1 MKRFK
6 RGVALAAVT
15 AMCTAMLPSAP
26 IAMGADTDAA
36 VTAFRQMRCHTGKTH
51 AATETGETYYG
62 SGYLVDLLTGT
73 YMSVYNADPEQA
85 EYSTRASAEMK
96 TSAREYA
103 LMRIELNSEQ
113 TERVDVE
120 FSVQNTNKTFEAYI
134 LNSEYADWTAD
145 IPMTDYNH
153 TPNTAAA
160 VDTTYAVSKATGHDW
175 SGNEGVFET
184 VDPADSDNSESDK
197 LISFSFDVTEAE
209 NEAGYIDVVVVNAT
223 SADDTTHIMAGTPT
237 VTTTLQT
244 EPTATPTAEPTATPT
259 AEPTATPTAEPTETP
274 TATPTAEP
282 TETPT
287 AEPTATPTAEPTQ
300 RPLVFNKLNMSDKAI
315 YSYSIASKDKHTHAD
330 GGEVNIVEASRA
342 DQSNRTLIDGDE
354 TTVYTSGQTSNC
366 ASVIDFGTNIPVSRI
381 VLKDVA
387 ASAII
392 GLAGNEGES
401 SNGVVT
407 ENSIKLIQNW
417 ARVNESK
424 TNNLTPA
431 IAIEYGEKN
440 SDGRYTSVTLTGDF
454 GNSRYLVFDGNGSST
469 RCGEIEVYY
478 DGEPLPEPTS
488 TPTPAPGQPTDQPTS
503 QPTSQPSGYP
513 ENAIVIKDQPKA
525 GTASTQSITADANG
539 SKRDV
544 AYSNGTGVWY
554 IGTYEYENIDSIDL
568 RLGLVG
574 SDDGTVM
581 PQVRIGYLPAD
592 GSVID
597 DNYVS
602 NNSSAIRSSANQLAV
617 IEGLTEPS
625 AGASVGHQWL
635 GALYTV
641 TGTGIS
647 VDSADYAVF
656 PGGNAKLG
664 LGSVPLKTDEKL
676 GKVAL
681 FVYTAATK
689 CRATIDYAV
698 VNEKVLTPTELRI
711 DGEDNWI
718 IRGGTASDY
727 ETSADAYKAVLIS
740 DIGTEMTLNSDYIS
754 WSVSGSDYISMKS
767 PSGASSIM
775 TAKQELPIG
784 EHTITL
790 KAEYEDEAGI
800 KLEATKTITV
810 EKRETSVPTQV
821 NISGERALSL
831 LTSQLPYEVD
841 YTAQVLDQFGMEM
854 EDAVIDWSVSGD
866 MTDGISIDNGKL
878 TIGEDAASSVFTVT
892 AKSAVNA
899 NASASIDVELV
910 ISQYPSKLY
919 PTADVLF
926 RMNNTDTK
934 NVNGPDIEIRNL
946 ENSDRGFS
954 GGLKFDISTLREAIE
969 EDYPIN
975 SISIRFTTSV
985 SNDGNLVLKEFS
997 NDWDETNS
1005 TLNSFANK
1013 AEIINEAINSDTV
1026 IVSNDE
1032 EGAFTLNRMTKGKR
1046 IYDGERGDNESL
1058 SDWQTTL
1065 DIKDYITKW
1074 ISENPD
1080 KNEISFLLMA
1090 NYNGTTA
1097 NTVFSKDI
1105 DTTYANYS
1113 TLITKFPELEGNLGE
1128 LYPAIVVDYGEE
1140 TVVIS
1145 SEVDTLPIPAHDG
1158 ANTTQLKAVHYDP
1171 FEDTSD
1177 ENIIWSISKF
1187 TDENGNVSASADGI
1201 SISGD
1206 GTLSVTKD
1214 AKAGV
1219 VTVRAAS
1226 SENRIVYAEKDIT
1239 IAALTSQL
1247 MNGSFENTDDAMYP
1261 KNWTSYDPAIDDAH
1275 NGVVRYQM
1283 DQASET
1289 MLSNIQKSNDTG
1301 NYLSGT
1307 HSAEDPT
1314 GLYGKKTVK
1323 LTGAH
1328 GIDKDYEGKIYT
1340 SNAAN
1345 NSTDGGPDLRVTTGV
1360 TYWISQD
1367 YHLEEF
1373 YQLNPSSLVG
1383 PYVGYEG
1390 FQGTTGRSNQFSD
1403 NWYIKDGSASTAYTT
1418 NGYDTLRKQ
1427 ITIPQNIDRLRINWG
1442 LTGSEGSIYYH
1453 NFRMAP
1459 QGIDTSK
1466 TAVDGNNVLKVTGAM
1481 SWTSDRIAVIPGRNY
1496 TYKLSSMS
1504 EASASGAVT
1513 ISFCDAQGNEL
1524 SNENIESAYTN
1535 TWAEKSG
1542 NITAPE
1548 NAAYAYVKLANG
1560 TGSGSIWYDNVIFT
1574 ETTASVATYVTITGG
1589 NDMAV
1594 VPASGATANRYQYTA
1609 RITDQYNND
1618 YSGNVVWSLDKDYE
1632 GIEIMSNGALIV
1644 SDNAEAGTI
1653 TIRAQAQE
1661 NGEAY
1666 AEKIVTIVKQSEQ
1679 GGSVELV
1686 NGDFSDYDTETL
1698 LPNNWTNSGREVSTA
1713 NGSFDS
1719 GISGWKTN
1727 STTYTVSDTSP
1738 VFTWDNEVDHT
1749 GNSGGSA
1756 RIFNADR
1763 AQGSMQISQNVAIS
1777 GGNLYNVSVWVK
1789 TDHVSQD
1796 SNVFAS
1802 LIFYDSNGST
1812 IEENKNLLV
1821 FYPQG
1826 DSYGN
1831 NTSDWVKLSGSI
1843 YANAL
1848 AARLRIDLRYR
1859 GGANNQNGTV
1869 WFDDLEI
1876 TKQAGM
1882 DINTTY
1888 NGSPSL
1894 LIAGYGEEDMDVSRT
1909 YGEKW
1914 DSDTIT
1920 GITSG
1925 QTYSYSTQVQT
1936 FNANKGAYVMI
1947 TYYDEQ
1953 GRTLSQ
1959 DKSEYVTDTGSEWS
1973 TLTGTSTAPLNASY
1987 AVMSLCIDGQGKA
2000 WFADASFTASTA
2012 APNSIAI
2019 SGADTVTIP
2028 SENQYKVV
2036 VYDENGA
2043 ENDTLDIRMS
2053 AQCPDGVSF
2062 DEQTGI
2068 LNVSASAK
2076 GNQEIIISAEYNGLS
2091 ASKTVKTLE
2100 DATSLSISGSS
2111 RVTIPKSGSSTV
2123 TYSLLNQLGQKI
2135 DASSAQWSVTN
2146 TGSGVSIENGVLTVS
2161 RGATVQTITIQAEY
2175 NGMSAQ
2181 KRVTLSNTSANTG
2194 SGGSGGGGG
2203 GGVPGG
2209 SGGTGSSLSGS
2220 STGTGNNAMGN
2231 FGTGGTGTDEET
2243 VTVTNDSLIPQPDVS
2258 YFTQGMENIGGFS
2271 DIADVTWAQKAI
2283 VAMSAVDIVKGR
2295 EEGKFF
2301 PNDSITRAEFV
2312 KMLIGM
2318 LEYAGRIDTADAECS
2333 FADVPEDAWYYSA
2346 VAAAVKNGI
2355 VTGVSETEFA
2365 PDANITRQDMA
2376 VMIDRAAKAAN
2387 ISLSNGAELI
2397 FTDESAISDYAL
2409 DAVKAMSKAGIIN
2422 GFEDGSFSPMSN
2434 ATRAQATV
2442 MLYRVAGGEN

>member
-1 MKRFK
+1 M
-6 RGVALAAVT
+6 
-15 AMCTAMLPSAP
+15 
-26 IAMGADTDAA
+26 
-36 VTAFRQMRCHTGKTH
+36 
-51 AATETGETYYG
+51 
-62 SGYLVDLLTGT
+62 
-73 YMSVYNADPEQA
+73 
-85 EYSTRASAEMK
+85 
-96 TSAREYA
+96 
-103 LMRIELNSEQ
+103 
-113 TERVDVE
+113 
-120 FSVQNTNKTFEAYI
+120 
-134 LNSEYADWTAD
+134 
-145 IPMTDYNH
+145 
-153 TPNTAAA
+153 
-160 VDTTYAVSKATGHDW
+160 
-175 SGNEGVFET
+175 
-184 VDPADSDNSESDK
+184 
-197 LISFSFDVTEAE
+197 
-209 NEAGYIDVVVVNAT
+209 
-223 SADDTTHIMAGTPT
+223 
-237 VTTTLQT
+237 
-244 EPTATPTAEPTATPT
+244 
-259 AEPTATPTAEPTETP
+259 
-274 TATPTAEP
+274 
-282 TETPT
+282 
-287 AEPTATPTAEPTQ
+287 
-300 RPLVFNKLNMSDKAI
+300 
-315 YSYSIASKDKHTHAD
+315 
-330 GGEVNIVEASRA
+330 
-342 DQSNRTLIDGDE
+342 
-354 TTVYTSGQTSNC
+354 
-366 ASVIDFGTNIPVSRI
+366 
-381 VLKDVA
+381 
-387 ASAII
+387 
-392 GLAGNEGES
+392 
-401 SNGVVT
+401 
-407 ENSIKLIQNW
+407 
-417 ARVNESK
+417 
-424 TNNLTPA
+424 
-431 IAIEYGEKN
+431 
-440 SDGRYTSVTLTGDF
+440 
-454 GNSRYLVFDGNGSST
+454 
-469 RCGEIEVYY
+469 
-478 DGEPLPEPTS
+478 
-488 TPTPAPGQPTDQPTS
+488 
-503 QPTSQPSGYP
+503 
-513 ENAIVIKDQPKA
+513 
-525 GTASTQSITADANG
+525 
-539 SKRDV
+539 
-544 AYSNGTGVWY
+544 
-554 IGTYEYENIDSIDL
+554 
-568 RLGLVG
+568 
-574 SDDGTVM
+574 
-581 PQVRIGYLPAD
+581 
-592 GSVID
+592 
-597 DNYVS
+597 
-602 NNSSAIRSSANQLAV
+602 
-617 IEGLTEPS
+617 LTE
-625 AGASVGHQWL
+625 
-635 GALYTV
+635 
-641 TGTGIS
+641 
-647 VDSADYAVF
+647 
-656 PGGNAKLG
+656 
-664 LGSVPLKTDEKL
+664 EK
-676 GKVAL
+676 
-681 FVYTAATK
+681 
-689 CRATIDYAV
+689 
-698 VNEKVLTPTELRI
+698 
-711 DGEDNWI
+711 WI
-718 IRGGTASDY
+718 IRGDTASDY

-831 LTSQLPYEVD
+831 LTSQLPYEAD

-854 EDAVIDWSVSGD
+854 EDAVIEWSVSGD
-866 MTDGISIDNGKL
+866 MIDGISIDNGKL

-926 RMNNTDTK
+926 RMNNTDAK

-985 SNDGNLVLKEFS
+985 SNDGNLVLKELS
-997 NDWDETNS
+997 NDWDESNS

-1013 AEIINEAINSDTV
+1013 EEIINEAINSDTV

-1158 ANTTQLKAVHYDP
+1158 ANTTQLKAVHYNP
-1171 FEDTSD
+1171 FDDTSD

-1289 MLSNIQKSNDTG
+1289 MLANIQESNDIDG
-1301 NYLSGT
+1301 YLSGS

-1314 GLYGKKTVK
+1314 GLYGKKTVR

-1390 FQGTTGRSNQFSD
+1390 FQGTTGRTSQFSD

-1466 TAVDGNNVLKVTGAM
+1466 TAVDGSNVLKVTGAM

-1524 SNENIESAYTN
+1524 YNENIESAYTN

-1548 NAAYAYVKLANG
+1548 NAAYVYVKLANG

-1574 ETTASVATYVTITGG
+1574 ETTASVTTYVTITGG

-1661 NGEAY
+1661 NSEAY
-1666 AEKIVTIVKQSEQ
+1666 
-1679 GGSVELV
+1679 
-1686 NGDFSDYDTETL
+1686 
-1698 LPNNWTNSGREVSTA
+1698 
-1713 NGSFDS
+1713 
-1719 GISGWKTN
+1719 
-1727 STTYTVSDTSP
+1727 
-1738 VFTWDNEVDHT
+1738 
-1749 GNSGGSA
+1749 
-1756 RIFNADR
+1756 
-1763 AQGSMQISQNVAIS
+1763 
-1777 GGNLYNVSVWVK
+1777 
-1789 TDHVSQD
+1789 
-1796 SNVFAS
+1796 
-1802 LIFYDSNGST
+1802 
-1812 IEENKNLLV
+1812 
-1821 FYPQG
+1821 
-1826 DSYGN
+1826 
-1831 NTSDWVKLSGSI
+1831 
-1843 YANAL
+1843 
-1848 AARLRIDLRYR
+1848 
-1859 GGANNQNGTV
+1859 
-1869 WFDDLEI
+1869 
-1876 TKQAGM
+1876 
-1882 DINTTY
+1882 
-1888 NGSPSL
+1888 
-1894 LIAGYGEEDMDVSRT
+1894 
-1909 YGEKW
+1909 
-1914 DSDTIT
+1914 
-1920 GITSG
+1920 
-1925 QTYSYSTQVQT
+1925 
-1936 FNANKGAYVMI
+1936 
-1947 TYYDEQ
+1947 
-1953 GRTLSQ
+1953 
-1959 DKSEYVTDTGSEWS
+1959 
-1973 TLTGTSTAPLNASY
+1973 
-1987 AVMSLCIDGQGKA
+1987 
-2000 WFADASFTASTA
+2000 
-2012 APNSIAI
+2012 
-2019 SGADTVTIP
+2019 
-2028 SENQYKVV
+2028 
-2036 VYDENGA
+2036 A

-2053 AQCPDGVSF
+2053 AKCPDGVSF

-2068 LNVSASAK
+2068 LKVSASAK
-2076 GNQEIIISAEYNGLS
+2076 GNEEIIISAEYNGLS
-2091 ASKTVKTLE
+2091 ASKTVKTLA

-2397 FTDESAISDYAL
+2397 FTDEAAISDYAL

>member
-1 MKRFK
+1 M
-6 RGVALAAVT
+6 
-15 AMCTAMLPSAP
+15 
-26 IAMGADTDAA
+26 
-36 VTAFRQMRCHTGKTH
+36 
-51 AATETGETYYG
+51 
-62 SGYLVDLLTGT
+62 
-73 YMSVYNADPEQA
+73 
-85 EYSTRASAEMK
+85 
-96 TSAREYA
+96 
-103 LMRIELNSEQ
+103 
-113 TERVDVE
+113 
-120 FSVQNTNKTFEAYI
+120 
-134 LNSEYADWTAD
+134 
-145 IPMTDYNH
+145 
-153 TPNTAAA
+153 
-160 VDTTYAVSKATGHDW
+160 
-175 SGNEGVFET
+175 
-184 VDPADSDNSESDK
+184 
-197 LISFSFDVTEAE
+197 
-209 NEAGYIDVVVVNAT
+209 
-223 SADDTTHIMAGTPT
+223 
-237 VTTTLQT
+237 
-244 EPTATPTAEPTATPT
+244 
-259 AEPTATPTAEPTETP
+259 
-274 TATPTAEP
+274 
-282 TETPT
+282 
-287 AEPTATPTAEPTQ
+287 
-300 RPLVFNKLNMSDKAI
+300 
-315 YSYSIASKDKHTHAD
+315 
-330 GGEVNIVEASRA
+330 
-342 DQSNRTLIDGDE
+342 
-354 TTVYTSGQTSNC
+354 
-366 ASVIDFGTNIPVSRI
+366 
-381 VLKDVA
+381 
-387 ASAII
+387 
-392 GLAGNEGES
+392 
-401 SNGVVT
+401 
-407 ENSIKLIQNW
+407 
-417 ARVNESK
+417 
-424 TNNLTPA
+424 
-431 IAIEYGEKN
+431 
-440 SDGRYTSVTLTGDF
+440 
-454 GNSRYLVFDGNGSST
+454 
-469 RCGEIEVYY
+469 
-478 DGEPLPEPTS
+478 
-488 TPTPAPGQPTDQPTS
+488 
-503 QPTSQPSGYP
+503 
-513 ENAIVIKDQPKA
+513 
-525 GTASTQSITADANG
+525 
-539 SKRDV
+539 
-544 AYSNGTGVWY
+544 
-554 IGTYEYENIDSIDL
+554 
-568 RLGLVG
+568 
-574 SDDGTVM
+574 
-581 PQVRIGYLPAD
+581 
-592 GSVID
+592 
-597 DNYVS
+597 
-602 NNSSAIRSSANQLAV
+602 
-617 IEGLTEPS
+617 LTE
-625 AGASVGHQWL
+625 
-635 GALYTV
+635 
-641 TGTGIS
+641 
-647 VDSADYAVF
+647 D
-656 PGGNAKLG
+656 K
-664 LGSVPLKTDEKL
+664 
-676 GKVAL
+676 
-681 FVYTAATK
+681 
-689 CRATIDYAV
+689 
-698 VNEKVLTPTELRI
+698 
-711 DGEDNWI
+711 WI
-718 IRGGTASDY
+718 IRGDTASDY

-821 NISGERALSL
+821 NISGERSLSL

-866 MTDGISIDNGKL
+866 MIDGISIDNGKL

-910 ISQYPSKLY
+910 VSQYPSKLY

-926 RMNNTDTK
+926 RMNNTDAK

-985 SNDGNLVLKEFS
+985 SNDGNLVLKELS
-997 NDWDETNS
+997 NDWDESNS

-1013 AEIINEAINSDTV
+1013 EEIINEAINSDTV

-1289 MLSNIQKSNDTG
+1289 MLANIQESNDIDG
-1301 NYLSGT
+1301 YLSGS

-1314 GLYGKKTVK
+1314 GLYGKKTVR

-1390 FQGTTGRSNQFSD
+1390 FQGTTGRTSQFSD

-1466 TAVDGNNVLKVTGAM
+1466 TAVDGSNVLKVTGAM

-1513 ISFCDAQGNEL
+1513 IYFCDAQGNEL

-1661 NGEAY
+1661 NSEAY
-1666 AEKIVTIVKQSEQ
+1666 AEKTVTIVKQSEQ

-1698 LPNNWTNSGREVSTA
+1698 LPNNWTNS
-1713 NGSFDS
+1713 
-1719 GISGWKTN
+1719 
-1727 STTYTVSDTSP
+1727 
-1738 VFTWDNEVDHT
+1738 
-1749 GNSGGSA
+1749 
-1756 RIFNADR
+1756 
-1763 AQGSMQISQNVAIS
+1763 
-1777 GGNLYNVSVWVK
+1777 
-1789 TDHVSQD
+1789 
-1796 SNVFAS
+1796 
-1802 LIFYDSNGST
+1802 
-1812 IEENKNLLV
+1812 
-1821 FYPQG
+1821 
-1826 DSYGN
+1826 
-1831 NTSDWVKLSGSI
+1831 
-1843 YANAL
+1843 
-1848 AARLRIDLRYR
+1848 
-1859 GGANNQNGTV
+1859 
-1869 WFDDLEI
+1869 
-1876 TKQAGM
+1876 
-1882 DINTTY
+1882 
-1888 NGSPSL
+1888 
-1894 LIAGYGEEDMDVSRT
+1894 
-1909 YGEKW
+1909 
-1914 DSDTIT
+1914 
-1920 GITSG
+1920 
-1925 QTYSYSTQVQT
+1925 YSTQIQT

-2068 LNVSASAK
+2068 LKVSASA
-2076 GNQEIIISAEYNGLS
+2076 
-2091 ASKTVKTLE
+2091 
-2100 DATSLSISGSS
+2100 
-2111 RVTIPKSGSSTV
+2111 
-2123 TYSLLNQLGQKI
+2123 
-2135 DASSAQWSVTN
+2135 
-2146 TGSGVSIENGVLTVS
+2146 
-2161 RGATVQTITIQAEY
+2161 QAVREQ
-2175 NGMSAQ
+2175 MK
-2181 KRVTLSNTSANTG
+2181 KRL
-2194 SGGSGGGGG
+2194 
-2203 GGVPGG
+2203 
-2209 SGGTGSSLSGS
+2209 
-2220 STGTGNNAMGN
+2220 
-2231 FGTGGTGTDEET
+2231 
-2243 VTVTNDSLIPQPDVS
+2243 Q
-2258 YFTQGMENIGGFS
+2258 
-2271 DIADVTWAQKAI
+2271 
-2283 VAMSAVDIVKGR
+2283 
-2295 EEGKFF
+2295 
-2301 PNDSITRAEFV
+2301 
-2312 KMLIGM
+2312 
-2318 LEYAGRIDTADAECS
+2318 
-2333 FADVPEDAWYYSA
+2333 
-2346 VAAAVKNGI
+2346 
-2355 VTGVSETEFA
+2355 
-2365 PDANITRQDMA
+2365 
-2376 VMIDRAAKAAN
+2376 
-2387 ISLSNGAELI
+2387 
-2397 FTDESAISDYAL
+2397 
-2409 DAVKAMSKAGIIN
+2409 
-2422 GFEDGSFSPMSN
+2422 
-2434 ATRAQATV
+2434 
-2442 MLYRVAGGEN
+2442 

>member
-1 MKRFK
+1 M
-6 RGVALAAVT
+6 
-15 AMCTAMLPSAP
+15 
-26 IAMGADTDAA
+26 
-36 VTAFRQMRCHTGKTH
+36 
-51 AATETGETYYG
+51 
-62 SGYLVDLLTGT
+62 
-73 YMSVYNADPEQA
+73 
-85 EYSTRASAEMK
+85 
-96 TSAREYA
+96 
-103 LMRIELNSEQ
+103 
-113 TERVDVE
+113 
-120 FSVQNTNKTFEAYI
+120 
-134 LNSEYADWTAD
+134 
-145 IPMTDYNH
+145 
-153 TPNTAAA
+153 
-160 VDTTYAVSKATGHDW
+160 
-175 SGNEGVFET
+175 
-184 VDPADSDNSESDK
+184 
-197 LISFSFDVTEAE
+197 
-209 NEAGYIDVVVVNAT
+209 
-223 SADDTTHIMAGTPT
+223 
-237 VTTTLQT
+237 
-244 EPTATPTAEPTATPT
+244 
-259 AEPTATPTAEPTETP
+259 
-274 TATPTAEP
+274 
-282 TETPT
+282 
-287 AEPTATPTAEPTQ
+287 
-300 RPLVFNKLNMSDKAI
+300 
-315 YSYSIASKDKHTHAD
+315 
-330 GGEVNIVEASRA
+330 
-342 DQSNRTLIDGDE
+342 
-354 TTVYTSGQTSNC
+354 
-366 ASVIDFGTNIPVSRI
+366 
-381 VLKDVA
+381 
-387 ASAII
+387 
-392 GLAGNEGES
+392 
-401 SNGVVT
+401 
-407 ENSIKLIQNW
+407 
-417 ARVNESK
+417 
-424 TNNLTPA
+424 
-431 IAIEYGEKN
+431 
-440 SDGRYTSVTLTGDF
+440 
-454 GNSRYLVFDGNGSST
+454 
-469 RCGEIEVYY
+469 
-478 DGEPLPEPTS
+478 
-488 TPTPAPGQPTDQPTS
+488 
-503 QPTSQPSGYP
+503 
-513 ENAIVIKDQPKA
+513 
-525 GTASTQSITADANG
+525 
-539 SKRDV
+539 
-544 AYSNGTGVWY
+544 
-554 IGTYEYENIDSIDL
+554 
-568 RLGLVG
+568 
-574 SDDGTVM
+574 
-581 PQVRIGYLPAD
+581 
-592 GSVID
+592 
-597 DNYVS
+597 
-602 NNSSAIRSSANQLAV
+602 
-617 IEGLTEPS
+617 LTE
-625 AGASVGHQWL
+625 
-635 GALYTV
+635 
-641 TGTGIS
+641 
-647 VDSADYAVF
+647 
-656 PGGNAKLG
+656 
-664 LGSVPLKTDEKL
+664 EK
-676 GKVAL
+676 
-681 FVYTAATK
+681 
-689 CRATIDYAV
+689 
-698 VNEKVLTPTELRI
+698 
-711 DGEDNWI
+711 WI
-718 IRGGTASDY
+718 IRGDTASDY

-831 LTSQLPYEVD
+831 LTSQLPYEAD

-866 MTDGISIDNGKL
+866 MIDGISIDNGKL

-910 ISQYPSKLY
+910 VSQYPSKLY

-934 NVNGPDIEIRNL
+934 NVSGPDIEIRNL

-985 SNDGNLVLKEFS
+985 SNDGNLVLKELS
-997 NDWDETNS
+997 NDWDESNS

-1013 AEIINEAINSDTV
+1013 EEIINEAINSDTV

-1158 ANTTQLKAVHYDP
+1158 ANTTQLKAVHYNP
-1171 FEDTSD
+1171 FDDTSD

-1289 MLSNIQKSNDTG
+1289 MLANIQESNDIDG
-1301 NYLSGT
+1301 YLSGS

-1314 GLYGKKTVK
+1314 GLYGKKTVR

-1466 TAVDGNNVLKVTGAM
+1466 TTVDGNNVLKVTGAM

-1661 NGEAY
+1661 NSEAY
-1666 AEKIVTIVKQSEQ
+1666 AEKTVTIVKQSEQ

-1698 LPNNWTNSGREVSTA
+1698 LPNNWTNSG
-1713 NGSFDS
+1713 
-1719 GISGWKTN
+1719 
-1727 STTYTVSDTSP
+1727 
-1738 VFTWDNEVDHT
+1738 
-1749 GNSGGSA
+1749 
-1756 RIFNADR
+1756 
-1763 AQGSMQISQNVAIS
+1763 
-1777 GGNLYNVSVWVK
+1777 
-1789 TDHVSQD
+1789 
-1796 SNVFAS
+1796 
-1802 LIFYDSNGST
+1802 
-1812 IEENKNLLV
+1812 
-1821 FYPQG
+1821 
-1826 DSYGN
+1826 
-1831 NTSDWVKLSGSI
+1831 
-1843 YANAL
+1843 
-1848 AARLRIDLRYR
+1848 
-1859 GGANNQNGTV
+1859 
-1869 WFDDLEI
+1869 
-1876 TKQAGM
+1876 
-1882 DINTTY
+1882 
-1888 NGSPSL
+1888 
-1894 LIAGYGEEDMDVSRT
+1894 
-1909 YGEKW
+1909 
-1914 DSDTIT
+1914 
-1920 GITSG
+1920 
-1925 QTYSYSTQVQT
+1925 STQIQT
-1936 FNANKGAYVMI
+1936 FNANKGA
-1947 TYYDEQ
+1947 
-1953 GRTLSQ
+1953 
-1959 DKSEYVTDTGSEWS
+1959 
-1973 TLTGTSTAPLNASY
+1973 
-1987 AVMSLCIDGQGKA
+1987 
-2000 WFADASFTASTA
+2000 
-2012 APNSIAI
+2012 
-2019 SGADTVTIP
+2019 
-2028 SENQYKVV
+2028 
-2036 VYDENGA
+2036 
-2043 ENDTLDIRMS
+2043 
-2053 AQCPDGVSF
+2053 
-2062 DEQTGI
+2062 
-2068 LNVSASAK
+2068 
-2076 GNQEIIISAEYNGLS
+2076 
-2091 ASKTVKTLE
+2091 
-2100 DATSLSISGSS
+2100 
-2111 RVTIPKSGSSTV
+2111 
-2123 TYSLLNQLGQKI
+2123 
-2135 DASSAQWSVTN
+2135 
-2146 TGSGVSIENGVLTVS
+2146 
-2161 RGATVQTITIQAEY
+2161 
-2175 NGMSAQ
+2175 
-2181 KRVTLSNTSANTG
+2181 
-2194 SGGSGGGGG
+2194 
-2203 GGVPGG
+2203 
-2209 SGGTGSSLSGS
+2209 
-2220 STGTGNNAMGN
+2220 
-2231 FGTGGTGTDEET
+2231 
-2243 VTVTNDSLIPQPDVS
+2243 
-2258 YFTQGMENIGGFS
+2258 
-2271 DIADVTWAQKAI
+2271 
-2283 VAMSAVDIVKGR
+2283 
-2295 EEGKFF
+2295 
-2301 PNDSITRAEFV
+2301 
-2312 KMLIGM
+2312 
-2318 LEYAGRIDTADAECS
+2318 
-2333 FADVPEDAWYYSA
+2333 
-2346 VAAAVKNGI
+2346 
-2355 VTGVSETEFA
+2355 
-2365 PDANITRQDMA
+2365 
-2376 VMIDRAAKAAN
+2376 
-2387 ISLSNGAELI
+2387 
-2397 FTDESAISDYAL
+2397 
-2409 DAVKAMSKAGIIN
+2409 
-2422 GFEDGSFSPMSN
+2422 
-2434 ATRAQATV
+2434 
-2442 MLYRVAGGEN
+2442 

>member
-1 MKRFK
+1 
-6 RGVALAAVT
+6 
-15 AMCTAMLPSAP
+15 
-26 IAMGADTDAA
+26 
-36 VTAFRQMRCHTGKTH
+36 
-51 AATETGETYYG
+51 
-62 SGYLVDLLTGT
+62 
-73 YMSVYNADPEQA
+73 
-85 EYSTRASAEMK
+85 
-96 TSAREYA
+96 
-103 LMRIELNSEQ
+103 
-113 TERVDVE
+113 
-120 FSVQNTNKTFEAYI
+120 
-134 LNSEYADWTAD
+134 
-145 IPMTDYNH
+145 
-153 TPNTAAA
+153 
-160 VDTTYAVSKATGHDW
+160 
-175 SGNEGVFET
+175 
-184 VDPADSDNSESDK
+184 
-197 LISFSFDVTEAE
+197 
-209 NEAGYIDVVVVNAT
+209 
-223 SADDTTHIMAGTPT
+223 
-237 VTTTLQT
+237 
-244 EPTATPTAEPTATPT
+244 
-259 AEPTATPTAEPTETP
+259 
-274 TATPTAEP
+274 
-282 TETPT
+282 
-287 AEPTATPTAEPTQ
+287 
-300 RPLVFNKLNMSDKAI
+300 
-315 YSYSIASKDKHTHAD
+315 
-330 GGEVNIVEASRA
+330 
-342 DQSNRTLIDGDE
+342 
-354 TTVYTSGQTSNC
+354 
-366 ASVIDFGTNIPVSRI
+366 
-381 VLKDVA
+381 
-387 ASAII
+387 
-392 GLAGNEGES
+392 
-401 SNGVVT
+401 
-407 ENSIKLIQNW
+407 
-417 ARVNESK
+417 
-424 TNNLTPA
+424 
-431 IAIEYGEKN
+431 
-440 SDGRYTSVTLTGDF
+440 
-454 GNSRYLVFDGNGSST
+454 
-469 RCGEIEVYY
+469 
-478 DGEPLPEPTS
+478 
-488 TPTPAPGQPTDQPTS
+488 
-503 QPTSQPSGYP
+503 
-513 ENAIVIKDQPKA
+513 
-525 GTASTQSITADANG
+525 
-539 SKRDV
+539 
-544 AYSNGTGVWY
+544 
-554 IGTYEYENIDSIDL
+554 
-568 RLGLVG
+568 
-574 SDDGTVM
+574 
-581 PQVRIGYLPAD
+581 
-592 GSVID
+592 
-597 DNYVS
+597 
-602 NNSSAIRSSANQLAV
+602 
-617 IEGLTEPS
+617 
-625 AGASVGHQWL
+625 
-635 GALYTV
+635 
-641 TGTGIS
+641 
-647 VDSADYAVF
+647 
-656 PGGNAKLG
+656 
-664 LGSVPLKTDEKL
+664 
-676 GKVAL
+676 
-681 FVYTAATK
+681 
-689 CRATIDYAV
+689 
-698 VNEKVLTPTELRI
+698 
-711 DGEDNWI
+711 
-718 IRGGTASDY
+718 
-727 ETSADAYKAVLIS
+727 
-740 DIGTEMTLNSDYIS
+740 MTLNSDYIS

-810 EKRETSVPTQV
+810 EKRATSVPTQV

-831 LTSQLPYEVD
+831 LTSQLPYEAD

-854 EDAVIDWSVSGD
+854 EDAVIEWSVSGD
-866 MTDGISIDNGKL
+866 MIDGISIDNGKL

-926 RMNNTDTK
+926 RMNNTDAK

-985 SNDGNLVLKEFS
+985 SNDGNLVLKELS
-997 NDWDETNS
+997 NDWDESNS

-1013 AEIINEAINSDTV
+1013 EEIINEAINSDTV

-1158 ANTTQLKAVHYDP
+1158 ANTTQLKAVHYNP
-1171 FEDTSD
+1171 FDDTSD

-1206 GTLSVTKD
+1206 GMLSVTKD

-1289 MLSNIQKSNDTG
+1289 MLANIQKSNDIDG
-1301 NYLSGT
+1301 YLSGT

-1390 FQGTTGRSNQFSD
+1390 FQGTTGRTSQFSD

-1466 TAVDGNNVLKVTGAM
+1466 TAVDGSNVLKVTGAM

-1524 SNENIESAYTN
+1524 YNENIESAYTN

-1661 NGEAY
+1661 NSEAY
-1666 AEKIVTIVKQSEQ
+1666 
-1679 GGSVELV
+1679 
-1686 NGDFSDYDTETL
+1686 
-1698 LPNNWTNSGREVSTA
+1698 
-1713 NGSFDS
+1713 
-1719 GISGWKTN
+1719 
-1727 STTYTVSDTSP
+1727 
-1738 VFTWDNEVDHT
+1738 
-1749 GNSGGSA
+1749 
-1756 RIFNADR
+1756 
-1763 AQGSMQISQNVAIS
+1763 
-1777 GGNLYNVSVWVK
+1777 
-1789 TDHVSQD
+1789 
-1796 SNVFAS
+1796 
-1802 LIFYDSNGST
+1802 
-1812 IEENKNLLV
+1812 
-1821 FYPQG
+1821 
-1826 DSYGN
+1826 
-1831 NTSDWVKLSGSI
+1831 
-1843 YANAL
+1843 
-1848 AARLRIDLRYR
+1848 
-1859 GGANNQNGTV
+1859 
-1869 WFDDLEI
+1869 
-1876 TKQAGM
+1876 
-1882 DINTTY
+1882 
-1888 NGSPSL
+1888 
-1894 LIAGYGEEDMDVSRT
+1894 
-1909 YGEKW
+1909 
-1914 DSDTIT
+1914 
-1920 GITSG
+1920 
-1925 QTYSYSTQVQT
+1925 
-1936 FNANKGAYVMI
+1936 
-1947 TYYDEQ
+1947 
-1953 GRTLSQ
+1953 
-1959 DKSEYVTDTGSEWS
+1959 
-1973 TLTGTSTAPLNASY
+1973 
-1987 AVMSLCIDGQGKA
+1987 
-2000 WFADASFTASTA
+2000 
-2012 APNSIAI
+2012 
-2019 SGADTVTIP
+2019 
-2028 SENQYKVV
+2028 
-2036 VYDENGA
+2036 A

-2053 AQCPDGVSF
+2053 AKCPDGVSF

-2068 LNVSASAK
+2068 LKVSASA
-2076 GNQEIIISAEYNGLS
+2076 QAVRE
-2091 ASKTVKTLE
+2091 
-2100 DATSLSISGSS
+2100 
-2111 RVTIPKSGSSTV
+2111 
-2123 TYSLLNQLGQKI
+2123 
-2135 DASSAQWSVTN
+2135 
-2146 TGSGVSIENGVLTVS
+2146 
-2161 RGATVQTITIQAEY
+2161 QTK
-2175 NGMSAQ
+2175 
-2181 KRVTLSNTSANTG
+2181 KRL
-2194 SGGSGGGGG
+2194 
-2203 GGVPGG
+2203 
-2209 SGGTGSSLSGS
+2209 
-2220 STGTGNNAMGN
+2220 
-2231 FGTGGTGTDEET
+2231 
-2243 VTVTNDSLIPQPDVS
+2243 Q
-2258 YFTQGMENIGGFS
+2258 
-2271 DIADVTWAQKAI
+2271 
-2283 VAMSAVDIVKGR
+2283 
-2295 EEGKFF
+2295 
-2301 PNDSITRAEFV
+2301 
-2312 KMLIGM
+2312 
-2318 LEYAGRIDTADAECS
+2318 
-2333 FADVPEDAWYYSA
+2333 
-2346 VAAAVKNGI
+2346 
-2355 VTGVSETEFA
+2355 
-2365 PDANITRQDMA
+2365 
-2376 VMIDRAAKAAN
+2376 
-2387 ISLSNGAELI
+2387 
-2397 FTDESAISDYAL
+2397 
-2409 DAVKAMSKAGIIN
+2409 
-2422 GFEDGSFSPMSN
+2422 
-2434 ATRAQATV
+2434 
-2442 MLYRVAGGEN
+2442 